1 MDPKD
6 TLIPTTRLSLSDNA
20 LVVLARRYLR
30 KDEENRP
37 AETPEEMFRRVA
49 RAIAQAD
56 SLYDPKADLGAIE
69 ETFYDLMT
77 SLRFMPNSPT
87 LMNAGRE
94 LGQLSACFV
103 LPVEDS
109 IESIF
114 EAVKHTAMIHKSG
127 GGTGFSFSRIR
138 PEGDRVKTTHGV
150 ASGPISFMTIF
161 DVATETIKQGGTRRG
176 ANMGILRVDHPDIEK
191 FITAKRRT
199 DRLNNFNISVAITE
213 GFMWAVERDEEFPL
227 VSPRSGKTIRTVRAR
242 DLFDLIVESAWE
254 SGEPGIVFIDR
265 INRSNPTPKLG
276 EIESTNPC
284 ITGDSF
290 VMTAEGPRQVW
301 DLVGKR
307 CDLIVNGSPFS
318 STEAGF
324 FSTGIREVLQLET
337 EEGHELRLTPDHLVR
352 RALRITHWS
361 VDLEW
366 VKAQDLRPGDQ
377 ILLHDHR
384 SLEGWHGPYGEA
396 EGYLLGLL
404 LGNGTLKED
413 EAVISVW
420 AGAQAIN
427 EDATGALGAHSVM
440 AEALKFARS
449 LSRRPDVLGW
459 MPVAGQ
465 GEYRLGLAHLKR
477 IAGEMGLSPCKK
489 TITYEMEKCSCGFY
503 RGFLRGLFDAEGSVQ
518 DIQAKEAG
526 VRLAQSDLA
535 FLRAVQRML
544 ARLGI
549 MGKIYDNRHPEGTT
563 TLQDGSG
570 GPCDYEGRA
579 QYELVI
585 TGDNLFYFAQR
596 VGFADAIKDK
606 TLRVLLSGCQRRV
619 AQERFLATVRS
630 LTSAGKEE
638 VYDVQ
643 VPGINAFDANGIY
656 VHNCGEQ
663 PLLPYESCNLG
674 SINLGLFVRDG
685 RIDYPALAET
695 VREGVHFL
703 DNVIDVNRFPLE
715 EIREMTQKTRK
726 IGLGVMG
733 FADMLIRLGVPYN
746 SDRAIALA
754 EEVMAFIDR
763 ESKAASAELAKVRGN
778 FPAYPG
784 SIHDRPETPYMRN
797 ATTTTIAPTGTISI
811 IAGASSGIE
820 PLFAVSYIRRVLDGT
835 ELIEAHPLF
844 VDAMKKR
851 GLYSDSL
858 MARIAEK
865 GSVAGFDEVPE
876 DLKRIFV
883 TAMDITPDA
892 HIAIQAAFQRN
903 TDNAVSKTVNF
914 PEEATR
920 DDIRK
925 AYILAW
931 HQGLKGIT
939 IYRYGSRPVQ
949 VLNLKKE
956 KKKEEAQSESK
967 AVQPVAVGPSIG
979 TNGKI
984 IPRPRPARTRGVTER
999 MRTGCGNLYVTV
1011 NWDDQDI
1018 CEVFAQMGKA
1028 GGCAACQ
1035 IEAETRLISLA
1046 LRAGVSVKA
1055 IVKQLAGIRCPSPV
1069 WYEGTQVL
1077 SCPDAVAKVLGNL
1090 ARITPEKEPP
1100 AQVTCPECGAMLEPE
1115 GGCMVCRSC
1124 GFSKCD

>member
-1 MDPKD
+1 MAPKD
-6 TLIPTTRLSLSDNA
+6 TLLPATNLPLSNNA
-20 LVVLARRYLR
+20 LVVLARRYLK
-30 KDEENRP
+30 KDEENHV
-37 AETPEEMFRRVA
+37 AETPEDMFRRVA

-56 SLYDPKADLGAIE
+56 ALYDPKADIGAVE

-103 LPVEDS
+103 LPVDDS

-191 FITAKRRT
+191 FITAKKRT
-199 DRLNNFNISVAITE
+199 DRLNNFNISVALTE
-213 GFMWAVERDEEFPL
+213 EFMWAVERDEEFPL
-227 VSPRSGKTIRTVRAR
+227 VSPRSGKTIRTVKAR
-242 DLFDLIVESAWE
+242 ELFDLIVESAWA

-265 INRSNPTPKLG
+265 INRSNPTPLLG
-276 EIESTNPC
+276 QIESTNP
-284 ITGDSF
+284 
-290 VMTAEGPRQVW
+290 
-301 DLVGKR
+301 
-307 CDLIVNGSPFS
+307 
-318 STEAGF
+318 
-324 FSTGIREVLQLET
+324 
-337 EEGHELRLTPDHLVR
+337 
-352 RALRITHWS
+352 
-361 VDLEW
+361 
-366 VKAQDLRPGDQ
+366 
-377 ILLHDHR
+377 
-384 SLEGWHGPYGEA
+384 
-396 EGYLLGLL
+396 
-404 LGNGTLKED
+404 
-413 EAVISVW
+413 
-420 AGAQAIN
+420 
-427 EDATGALGAHSVM
+427 
-440 AEALKFARS
+440 
-449 LSRRPDVLGW
+449 
-459 MPVAGQ
+459 
-465 GEYRLGLAHLKR
+465 
-477 IAGEMGLSPCKK
+477 
-489 TITYEMEKCSCGFY
+489 
-503 RGFLRGLFDAEGSVQ
+503 
-518 DIQAKEAG
+518 
-526 VRLAQSDLA
+526 
-535 FLRAVQRML
+535 
-544 ARLGI
+544 
-549 MGKIYDNRHPEGTT
+549 
-563 TLQDGSG
+563 
-570 GPCDYEGRA
+570 
-579 QYELVI
+579 
-585 TGDNLFYFAQR
+585 
-596 VGFADAIKDK
+596 
-606 TLRVLLSGCQRRV
+606 
-619 AQERFLATVRS
+619 
-630 LTSAGKEE
+630 
-638 VYDVQ
+638 
-643 VPGINAFDANGIY
+643 
-656 VHNCGEQ
+656 CGEQ

-674 SINLGLFVRDG
+674 SINLGLFVRDAQ
-685 RIDYPALAET
+685 IDYPALADT
-695 VREGVHFL
+695 IREGVHFL
-703 DNVIDVNRFPLE
+703 DNVIDVNRFPLD

-746 SDRAIALA
+746 SDRAIALS

-763 ESKAASAELAKVRGN
+763 ESKKASADLARTRGN
-778 FPAYPG
+778 FPAYAG
-784 SIHDRPETPYMRN
+784 SVHDRPETPFMRN

-835 ELIEAHPLF
+835 ELVEAHPLF
-844 VDAMKKR
+844 VQAMKER

-865 GSVAGFDEVPE
+865 GSVATFDEVPE

-914 PEEATR
+914 PEEASR

-925 AYILAW
+925 AYLLAW

-939 IYRYGSRPVQ
+939 IYRYGSRPIQ

-956 KKKEEAQSESK
+956 KKKEEK
-967 AVQPVAVGPSIG
+967 ASPAPMTVQPTASGLNLG

-984 IPRPRPARTRGVTER
+984 IPRPRPARTRGITER

-1046 LRAGVSVKA
+1046 LRAGVSAKA

-1069 WYEGTQVL
+1069 WYEGIQIL

-1090 ARITPEKEPP
+1090 AQIRIEKELP